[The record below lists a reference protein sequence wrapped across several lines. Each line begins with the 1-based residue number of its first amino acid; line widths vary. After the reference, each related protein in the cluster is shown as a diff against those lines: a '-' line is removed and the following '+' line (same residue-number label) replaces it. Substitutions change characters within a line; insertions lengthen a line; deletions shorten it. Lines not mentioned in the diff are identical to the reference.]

1 MKSTKRTTFIG
12 LAVVGALGLGYSV
25 YKSFLTSDKPSKSL
39 INLGGINH
47 ESKSYTRHKVAVIV
61 SESILTIQLPIQ
73 EILKNTKDVVFV
85 LAPTIS
91 KEHFLQENEVDS
103 SLSFKVIETDTAI
116 GCFHVLKHIK
126 ATYNIFNL
134 HDFLPSSTK
143 ASSDDEQIT
152 FDLEEY
158 VNLHLNNF
166 LQYVVELPNDS
177 TSFQETLHQYI
188 YN

>member
-1 MKSTKRTTFIG
+1 MKSTKRNTFFG
-12 LAVVGALGLGYSV
+12 LAALGALGLGYSV
-25 YKSFLTSDKPSKSL
+25 YKSFITSDKPSSL
-39 INLGGINH
+39 INLGINQ
-47 ESKSYTRHKVAVIV
+47 ERKSYTRQKVAIIV
-61 SESILTIQLPIQ
+61 SESILAIQLPIQ

-85 LAPTIS
+85 LAPTIA
-91 KEHFLQENEVDS
+91 KDEFLRENEVDS
-103 SLSFKVIETDTAI
+103 GLSFKVIETGTAI

-143 ASSDDEQIT
+143 TSSDNEQLT

-166 LQYVVELPNDS
+166 LQNVVELPSDS
-177 TSFQETLHQYI
+177 TSIQETVNQYI